1 MISGTAHAVQ
11 TKKNHLAVVFFVCKQ
26 ITAWLA
32 RKQQL
37 RGQQQELQQ
46 QEQRLVR
53 EQQQELQQ
61 REQQQELLLFY
72 RKQPGQQQRS
82 KLPKREICSFLSSKV
97 S

>member
-1 MISGTAHAVQ
+1 VRWF
-11 TKKNHLAVVFFVCKQ
+11 FFVCKQ

-37 RGQQQELQQ
+37 RERRQERKHQQQERQL
-46 QEQRLVR
+46 R
-53 EQQQELQQ
+53 EQQQELQR
-61 REQQQELLLFY
+61 REQQQELLLSY

-82 KLPKREICSFLSSKV
+82 KLPKREFCSFLSSKV